1 MKDAKQKELWMA
13 MMPAVFGYGIAVLSD
28 SKAEA
33 MKICRKEFNEYRV
46 ARGNKRTRS
55 MKDFLEQF
63 EYWGGHCAPIEM
75 NKAYND
81 NFNR

>member
-1 MKDAKQKELWMA
+1 MKDAKQKELYMA

-28 SKAEA
+28 SKEEA

-63 EYWGGHCAPIEM
+63 EYWGGHCARIEI